1 MPKISNKIKINPRI
15 SPELEREARRIA
27 REEYGDD
34 KKISAVVEA
43 ALTHYV
49 AARQGGDKLEQVL
62 SATEG
67 ALLNRVNEKFEKEFD
82 SLIKRIGD
90 LIAKQ
95 SFYGIYG
102 ALVSEEILKHT
113 APKHQYKDIR
123 NNRWSRA
130 HDILEGH
137 YEAAGGKEI
146 AAIVKENQ
154 QLQQEN
160 ETLKKQIEQLK
171 TRNAELSTAKLE
183 ATDAKKK
190 AEKIEEYYERLI
202 DLIAQKEE
210 KKLIGNKYALPAPIK
225 DIKRIY
231 EEKFPKP

>member
-49 AARQGGDKLEQVL
+49 AARQGGDKLQQVL

-67 ALLNRVNEKFEKEFD
+67 ALLNRVSDKFEKEFD
-82 SLIKRIGD
+82 GLIKRIGD

-95 SFYGIYG
+95 SFYGVYG
-102 ALVSEEILKHT
+102 ALIAEELVKHIV
-113 APKHQYKDIR
+113 PKQYKEIR
-123 NNRWSRA
+123 NNRWSKA
-130 HDILEGH
+130 HEILEGH
-137 YEAAGGKEI
+137 YQSAGGKEV
-146 AAIVKENQ
+146 AVMLKENQ
-154 QLQQEN
+154 QLQAEN
-160 ETLKKQIEQLK
+160 ETLKKQIEQLEA
-171 TRNAELSTAKLE
+171 RNAELSASKMEALDAERRAK
-183 ATDAKKK
+183 DI
-190 AEKIEEYYERLI
+190 EKYYERLI

-210 KKLIGNKYALPAPIK
+210 KQLIGNKYALPAPIK
-225 DIKRIY
+225 EIKRLY